1 MGDFSA
7 VEEKEGCEGP
17 PLDYE
22 NENYYRYWVDDA
34 NAKPKQLPARLAQPQ
49 PQAVSSET
57 LLGRAQELRIL
68 HAGREY
74 RLRRTRN
81 GRLILTA

>member
-1 MGDFSA
+1 M
-7 VEEKEGCEGP
+7 
-17 PLDYE
+17 
-22 NENYYRYWVDDA
+22 
-34 NAKPKQLPARLAQPQ
+34 PAAQPQ
-49 PQAVSSET
+49 TVSSEA
-57 LLGRAQELRIL
+57 LLGDAQELRIL